1 MGTPVEGTKSSSRF
15 WMLKNMAREKNHDVT
30 KPIATVPMIA
40 VGIAFSGWAT
50 SSAMCVAQSRQAK
63 AQLVFISPT
72 MKALPLKWFVSPAL
86 SGFRQAFK
94 EAYRSHSASI
104 PLR

>member
-1 MGTPVEGTKSSSRF
+1 MGRPVGVMKSSSNF
-15 WMLKNMAREKNHDVT
+15 WILKNMAREKNHDVT

-40 VGIAFSGWAT
+40 VGITVPGLAT

-63 AQLVFISPT
+63 AQLVFMSPT
-72 MKALPLKWFVSPAL
+72 IKASPSRCCVSLAL

-94 EAYRSHSASI
+94 EAYRSRSASI
-104 PLR
+104 PLH